1 MSAIKT
7 QMAGREVLLATELSA
22 GERQTAVYKSV
33 DDLDLIAYFLR
44 KTVSSKNSCDLQD
57 DLTPV

>member
-1 MSAIKT
+1 
-7 QMAGREVLLATELSA
+7 MAGREVLLATELSA